1 MTLLENYLDIHHN
14 KKLDSS
20 IYSMYKKFD
29 YDDEEI
35 YNIDLEFMLKNIYN
49 IEIIESRLKRIGQ
62 QEFKS
67 KIEELYDYKCI
78 VMGTACINELQACHI
93 VPVSHVEDYSL
104 NNGLLLTSN
113 IHKTFDDYLWSI
125 NPDTFKIECIEASG
139 TIEKY
144 NGNQLD
150 LYDDMKDNLRKHYN
164 IFLKKNKL

>member
-1 MTLLENYLDIHHN
+1 
-14 KKLDSS
+14 
-20 IYSMYKKFD
+20 MYKKFD
-29 YDDEEI
+29 YDDEDI
-35 YNIDLEFMLKNIYN
+35 YNIDLDFLLNNIYN
-49 IEIIESRLKRIGQ
+49 IKIVESRLKRIGQ

-67 KIEELYDYKCI
+67 KIEDLYDYKCI
-78 VMGTACINELQACHI
+78 VMGTNCINELQACHI
-93 VPVSHVEDYSL
+93 VPVSHKEDYSL

-125 NPDTFKIECIEASG
+125 NPDTFKIECIEDSG

-144 NGNQLD
+144 NGNQLK